1 MVEQLATI
9 EEIHHKVQLGR
20 RLESIVQLDD
30 EGAIDLLEDIS
41 LSLRLDEQVALGDH
55 IFLQLLHGVKVF
67 GAIPSHKV
75 NFAE

>member
-67 GAIPSHKV
+67 RAIPSHKV